1 MAKEK
6 ETKTNAMRIIES
18 AGIAFTTHSYES
30 DGKAVDGV
38 TVAGKLGKSPEEI
51 YKTLV
56 TKGSARDPYVFVV
69 PAAAELDL
77 KKAAKAVGE
86 KAVAMIPVADINKL
100 TGYVRGGCSPVGMKK
115 KYPTYFDETCVLW
128 EEIAVSAGARGHQ
141 MILPPEELAALVNA
155 KLVDIIL

>member
-6 ETKTNAMRIIES
+6 ENKTNAMRIIEA
-18 AGIAFTTHSYES
+18 AGILFVTHSYES

-38 TVAGKLGKSPEEI
+38 TVAGKLGKSPDEI

-69 PAAAELDL
+69 PAPAELDL

-86 KAVAMIPVADINKL
+86 KAVAMIPVADINRL

-115 KYPTYFDETCVLW
+115 QYITVIEEEALLLPTIT
-128 EEIAVSAGARGHQ
+128 VSAGRIGRQ
-141 MILPPEELAALVNA
+141 VELNAEDLA
-155 KLVDIIL
+155 KLIGATFCDIIR